1 MKNTSKFQNVVIAT
15 IVGWLVLFVFLPNL
29 MIIATSFLT
38 RDDANFV
45 KLVFTLDNYS
55 RLLDP
60 LYYDVLLHSLNMA
73 LLATLACLA
82 LGYPFA
88 WFLARL
94 PQKVRPLLLF
104 LLIVPFWTNSLIR
117 IYGLKIFL
125 STKGYLNEFL
135 LWLGVI
141 DTPIRIMFTPSAV
154 IIGLVYI
161 LLPFMVMPLYSSI
174 EKLDRPL
181 LEAAKDLGAS
191 KLQTF
196 IRIIIPLTMPGI
208 IAGCLLVMLPA
219 MGLFYVS
226 DLMGGAKNLLIGN
239 VIKSQ
244 FLNIRDWPFGAA
256 TSITLTLVM
265 GLMLLIYWRAARLL
279 NKKGGAGM
287 IGRLLRGGFMTAIYA
302 YLYIPIII
310 LIVNSFNRSRFGINW
325 QGFTTDWYSL
335 LMNNDSLLQAAQHS
349 LTMAVLSA
357 TFATLIGS
365 LTAVALYRYRFRGK
379 PFVSGMLFVVMMS
392 PDIVMAISLLVLFML
407 IGVQLGFWSLL
418 FSHITFCLPFV
429 VVTVYS
435 RLKGFDVRM
444 LEAAKDLGAS
454 EMTILR
460 KIILPLALPAV
471 AAGWLLSFTLSM
483 DDVVVSS
490 FVTGPGYE
498 ILPLKIYS
506 MVKVGVS
513 PEVNALATIL
523 LVLSLVMVIAS
534 QLIARDK
541 TQGTLK

>member
-29 MIIATSFLT
+29 MIIGTSFLT

-45 KLVFTLDNYS
+45 KMVFTLDNYA

-60 LYYDVLLHSLNMA
+60 LYYAVLLHSLNMA
-73 LLATLACLA
+73 LLATLACLL

-94 PQKVRPLLLF
+94 PEKVRPLLLF

-141 DTPIRIMFTPSAV
+141 ETPLRIMYTPSAV

-191 KLQTF
+191 RLQTF

-279 NKKGGAGM
+279 NNK
-287 IGRLLRGGFMTAIYA
+287 
-302 YLYIPIII
+302 
-310 LIVNSFNRSRFGINW
+310 V
-325 QGFTTDWYSL
+325 D
-335 LMNNDSLLQAAQHS
+335 
-349 LTMAVLSA
+349 
-357 TFATLIGS
+357 
-365 LTAVALYRYRFRGK
+365 
-379 PFVSGMLFVVMMS
+379 
-392 PDIVMAISLLVLFML
+392 
-407 IGVQLGFWSLL
+407 
-418 FSHITFCLPFV
+418 
-429 VVTVYS
+429 
-435 RLKGFDVRM
+435 
-444 LEAAKDLGAS
+444 LE
-454 EMTILR
+454 
-460 KIILPLALPAV
+460 
-471 AAGWLLSFTLSM
+471 
-483 DDVVVSS
+483 
-490 FVTGPGYE
+490 
-498 ILPLKIYS
+498 
-506 MVKVGVS
+506 
-513 PEVNALATIL
+513 
-523 LVLSLVMVIAS
+523 
-534 QLIARDK
+534 
-541 TQGTLK
+541 

>member
-29 MIIATSFLT
+29 MIIGTSFLT

-45 KLVFTLDNYS
+45 KMVFTLDNYA

-60 LYYDVLLHSLNMA
+60 LYYAVLLHSLNMA

-94 PQKVRPLLLF
+94 PERVRPLLLF

-125 STKGYLNEFL
+125 STRGYLNEFL

-141 DTPIRIMFTPSAV
+141 ETPLRIMYTPSAV

-174 EKLDRPL
+174 DKLDRPL

-191 KLQTF
+191 RLQTF

-279 NKKGGAGM
+279 NNKAE
-287 IGRLLRGGFMTAIYA
+287 
-302 YLYIPIII
+302 
-310 LIVNSFNRSRFGINW
+310 
-325 QGFTTDWYSL
+325 
-335 LMNNDSLLQAAQHS
+335 
-349 LTMAVLSA
+349 
-357 TFATLIGS
+357 
-365 LTAVALYRYRFRGK
+365 
-379 PFVSGMLFVVMMS
+379 
-392 PDIVMAISLLVLFML
+392 
-407 IGVQLGFWSLL
+407 
-418 FSHITFCLPFV
+418 
-429 VVTVYS
+429 
-435 RLKGFDVRM
+435 
-444 LEAAKDLGAS
+444 LE
-454 EMTILR
+454 
-460 KIILPLALPAV
+460 
-471 AAGWLLSFTLSM
+471 
-483 DDVVVSS
+483 
-490 FVTGPGYE
+490 
-498 ILPLKIYS
+498 
-506 MVKVGVS
+506 
-513 PEVNALATIL
+513 
-523 LVLSLVMVIAS
+523 
-534 QLIARDK
+534 
-541 TQGTLK
+541 